1 MKRANCFVQIYLAL
15 SDMFIQ
21 IPVSMTKQSIQV
33 PYLLTKMS
41 MLNNVNEIRVAIIS
55 IQLISLLEK
64 IDLIFTT

>member
-1 MKRANCFVQIYLAL
+1 
-15 SDMFIQ
+15 MFIQ